1 MNFKDV
7 WAIVEIEAP
16 TQSYIPLIFCIYIYI
31 HTHIYIYIQYIRV
44 YMYILDVWASNLDTV
59 MQRGR
64 PQFHPSTF
72 LWAFSFILL
81 GTAKSASNYMQTPRI
96 LSGRTKIMNLLLF
109 GQFGYF

>member
-1 MNFKDV
+1 
-7 WAIVEIEAP
+7 
-16 TQSYIPLIFCIYIYI
+16 
-31 HTHIYIYIQYIRV
+31 
-44 YMYILDVWASNLDTV
+44 MYILDVWASNLDTV

-109 GQFGYF
+109 GQFGYI